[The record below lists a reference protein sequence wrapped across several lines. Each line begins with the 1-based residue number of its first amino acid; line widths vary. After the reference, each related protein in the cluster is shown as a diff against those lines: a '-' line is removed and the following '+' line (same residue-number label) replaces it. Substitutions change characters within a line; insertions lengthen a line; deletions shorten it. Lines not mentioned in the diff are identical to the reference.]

1 MRISDWSADVCS
13 SDLTS
18 AVGDE
23 GGGLLG
29 DSGFDFVLA
38 GTSFSRNATN
48 VTNFAGFLSQ
58 HLSAEVLNYAVTGGG
73 NDAAMLQYLAS
84 DDFAESKPK
93 FLIWEFL
100 YHDLPS
106 EGTFRQILG
115 TLRGDFGKQALNEPI
130 PGIGRAG
137 GRERVGE

>member
-106 EGTFRQILG
+106 EGTFRQI
-115 TLRGDFGKQALNEPI
+115 RSEE
-130 PGIGRAG
+130 R
-137 GRERVGE
+137 RVGNECVSTGRSRWSQ